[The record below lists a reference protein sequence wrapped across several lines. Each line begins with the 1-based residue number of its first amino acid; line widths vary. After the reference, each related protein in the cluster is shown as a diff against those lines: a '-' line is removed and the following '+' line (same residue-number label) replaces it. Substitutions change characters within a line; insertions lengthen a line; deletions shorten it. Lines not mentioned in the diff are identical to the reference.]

1 MTGFQST
8 VCDKSALLIG
18 AFVMSNWSLTIGPT
32 NSTFSN
38 TFFKFVQG
46 IARLQ
51 RHQQIVDEVKLGL
64 KPFYIQGKITKDD
77 YKLIMKKSVEKVCVM
92 FVLGDHLLKLKQ
104 NWCAMQVSSMLQTW
118 CTQVENLEC
127 GRFVLYQC
135 KNKIA
140 RASEIPHIVCAYCLV
155 SQGYSHSLFV
165 VRLNI
170 KLNKTRVCSC
180 VSPLFQGQGKF
191 VVPKKKSVAKKGT
204 LNNFNSYLNT
214 RPNQSWATMVETSAL
229 NNTPLLL
236 PKNYFYWY
244 FFNSNT

>member
-1 MTGFQST
+1 
-8 VCDKSALLIG
+8 
-18 AFVMSNWSLTIGPT
+18 
-32 NSTFSN
+32 
-38 TFFKFVQG
+38 
-46 IARLQ
+46 
-51 RHQQIVDEVKLGL
+51 
-64 KPFYIQGKITKDD
+64 
-77 YKLIMKKSVEKVCVM
+77 MKKSVEKVCEM
-92 FVLGDHLLKLKQ
+92 FVLEDHLLKLKQ

-127 GRFVLYQC
+127 GRFVLFQC

-140 RASEIPHIVCAYCLV
+140 RATEIPHIVCAYCLV

-180 VSPLFQGQGKF
+180 VSRLFQGQGKF
-191 VVPKKKSVAKKGT
+191 VEPKKKSVAKKGT

-214 RPNQSWATMVETSAL
+214 RPNQSWATMVETSSL

-236 PKNYFYWY
+236 PKNYVCWY
-244 FFNSNT
+244 FFNSNTQVSLNEKTERTQRNTASTFGFQPGTYRVFHYKVKKNEEMFFFWILWDV

>member
-1 MTGFQST
+1 
-8 VCDKSALLIG
+8 
-18 AFVMSNWSLTIGPT
+18 MSNWWLIVYHWTYNNYCQAYFGSSI
-32 NSTFSN
+32 SN
-38 TFFKFVQG
+38 AYFVFCFCLFVCFFFQG

-51 RHQQIVDEVKLGL
+51 RHQQIVDEVKLAL
-64 KPFYIQGKITKDD
+64 KPFYRQGKITKDD
-77 YKLIMKKSVEKVCVM
+77 YKLIMKKSVEKVCEM
-92 FVLGDHLLKLKQ
+92 FVLEDHLLKLKQ

-140 RASEIPHIVCAYCLV
+140 RATEIPHIVCAYCLV

-180 VSPLFQGQGKF
+180 VSRLFQGQGKF
-191 VVPKKKSVAKKGT
+191 VVPKKKICRKKGYT
-204 LNNFNSYLNT
+204 QQFQFIS
-214 RPNQSWATMVETSAL
+214 EH
-229 NNTPLLL
+229 
-236 PKNYFYWY
+236 
-244 FFNSNT
+244 